1 MLNNYLI
8 EFLIILPGVLMA
20 ISFHEFAHAAVA
32 YIMGDSTAKN
42 EGRMSINPSKHLDP
56 IGFMMLMIARF
67 GWAKPVPVNENNFKN
82 RALGSFLVSIAG
94 ISMNILI
101 AIVAIIIVHFTQ
113 GLFSNYAYYQVM
125 SSIIQI
131 NISFAAFNLLPV
143 PPLDGSKLLLSL
155 LPAKY
160 RHFVYQYENYGTLVL
175 ILLLITGTIG
185 IVLSPIVNLIIAFI
199 TTIINI
205 IL

>member
-101 AIVAIIIVHFTQ
+101 AIVTIIIVHFTQ

-160 RHFVYQYENYGTLVL
+160 RHFVYKYENYGTLVL

>member
-160 RHFVYQYENYGTLVL
+160 RHFVYKYENYGTLVL